1 MPEGDS
7 IFRAAR
13 TLHRALAGST
23 VTRFE
28 SVFPALTRVD
38 HDRRIAG
45 RTVESVS
52 SRGKHILTAFSGDL
66 LLRTHM
72 RMSGSWHLYRPG
84 ERWQRPAGDM
94 RIVIETARLV
104 AVGFNVASAEFLSTG
119 DLVRHRE
126 LDALGPDL
134 LSPSFDRDE
143 ALRRIR
149 QQRHQA
155 IADVLLNQRVV
166 AGIGNIFKSE
176 VLFLAGVDPFTPASA
191 LSDDTLGRIV
201 DEARK
206 QLRANVLRRSQTLST
221 ASGIRTTRSLDPRE
235 KLWVYHRGG
244 KPCRTCGT
252 MIRSKKT
259 GVDARGTYWC
269 PECQNHKEHKG
280 HKERE
285 SSW

>member
-1 MPEGDS
+1 MPEGDA
-7 IFRAAR
+7 IFRTAK
-13 TLHRALAGST
+13 TLHRALAGSA

-38 HDRRIAG
+38 HDRPLTG
-45 RTVESVS
+45 RTIESVA
-52 SRGKHILTAFSGDL
+52 SRGKHILMTFSGDL
-66 LLRTHM
+66 ILRTHM
-72 RMSGSWHLYRPG
+72 KMSGRWHLYRPG
-84 ERWQRPAGDM
+84 ERWQRPARDM
-94 RIVIETARLV
+94 RIVIETASFV
-104 AVGFNVASAEFLSTG
+104 AVGFTVPSAEFLSSG
-119 DLVRHRE
+119 DLIRHKE

-149 QQRHQA
+149 LHGHET

-191 LSDDTLGRIV
+191 IPDDSLGRIV

-206 QLRANVLRRSQTLST
+206 QLQANVLSRSQTLST

-235 KLWVYHRGG
+235 KLWVYYRGG
-244 KPCRTCGT
+244 KPCRTCGAT
-252 MIRSKKT
+252 IRSKKT
-259 GVDARGTYWC
+259 GVDARGTWWC
-269 PECQNHKEHKG
+269 PGCQT
-280 HKERE
+280 
-285 SSW
+285 